1 MKILVTGGSGFLG
14 RNIVEQLELTYVN
27 SDMDDLFIADIKK
40 PGYETDASFIYHDI
54 ANINQQPSNM
64 INELG
69 PAYDIVFHLAGIL
82 GSETLFGH
90 AEFAERVNV
99 IGTIKILELQ
109 KDYGLIIQP
118 GLLGHWLNPYMI
130 SKNTAERYGLMYKA
144 EYGTKYTS
152 IRPTDLYGPGQSV
165 AQKKITPTFIL
176 AALKNKPIPIY
187 GNGEQN
193 VRMLFVRDAA
203 KFFVDYLDDPICY
216 DTIDLASQQYANYLP
231 VKNYAELIIKLCN
244 SKSVLEFLPMRP
256 GQPEVTGDVYR
267 GICNRPFE
275 KVSLQDG
282 LLETIKYYESII

>member
-1 MKILVTGGSGFLG
+1 MRILVTGGSGFLG

-118 GLLGHWLNPYMI
+118 GLLGDWLNPYMI
-130 SKNTAERYGLMYKA
+130 SKRTAERYGLMYRK
-144 EYGTKYTS
+144 EYGTNYIS
-152 IRPTDLYGPGQSV
+152 IRPTDLYGPGQST
-165 AQKKITPTFIL
+165 AQKKITPTFICH
-176 AALKNKPIPIY
+176 ALENEPIPIY
-187 GNGEQN
+187 GDGSQM

-203 KFFVDYLDDPICY
+203 RFFVDCMDKNISV
-216 DTIDLASQQYANYLP
+216 IDLASQQSANYLS
-231 VKNYAELIIKLCN
+231 VKEYALYIIGLCKSLSKL
-244 SKSVLEFLPMRP
+244 EYLPMRP
-256 GQPEVTGDVYR
+256 GQPVNAKDVYKN
-267 GICNRPFE
+267 INNEPFE
-275 KVSLQDG
+275 STTLQDG
-282 LLETIKYYESII
+282 LLETIEYYESII